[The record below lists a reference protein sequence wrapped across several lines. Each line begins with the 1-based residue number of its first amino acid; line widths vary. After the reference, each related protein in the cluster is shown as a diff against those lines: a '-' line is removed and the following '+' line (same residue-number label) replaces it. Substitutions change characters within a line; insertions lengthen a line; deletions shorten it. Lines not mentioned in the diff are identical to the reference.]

1 MGFEILLRD
10 IAFTCVRFLAFSAHA
25 FLFGV
30 PFILLVVLRPVFAS
44 LDRDGWAQGRSRVA
58 ARIEGAVQASLIASV
73 IATALA
79 IAIQASLLAELSD
92 GELTTGAFR
101 AVFKTS
107 FGQWH
112 LSRYLLLAVLA
123 VMLMGKVRARSLKLD
138 GAPGLWWWLGWMAL
152 GLGLL
157 STHSFTGH
165 AAVASPQPLGLLND
179 VVHLAFGSVWF
190 AGIVVLAVFLPD
202 AWRSRGDAESLTLL
216 GPIVARFSK
225 VAMISITVVAVTGA
239 LNSFFNV
246 GYLKD
251 LVEAPYGISLTVK
264 VVFFLGI
271 LAMGG
276 INHFFLSKR
285 LQQGMENPRA
295 GGAQRFF
302 RVTIAIELAIG
313 LTIMGVT
320 GWLSGQAK
328 TRKVMAPETA
338 ALRPGSTP

>member
-1 MGFEILLRD
+1 MGFEVLLRD

-30 PFILLVVLRPVFAS
+30 PLILLMVVRPAFAS
-44 LDRDGWAQGRSRVA
+44 LDRDGWEGGRSRVA
-58 ARIEGAVQASLIASV
+58 ARIEGALQASLIASV
-73 IATALA
+73 ISTALA
-79 IAIQASLLAELSD
+79 IAIQASLLAELGD
-92 GELTTGAFR
+92 GELSTGSFR
-101 AVFKTS
+101 SVFSTS

-112 LSRYLLLAVLA
+112 LSRYLLLAALA
-123 VMLMGKVRARSLKLD
+123 VMLMGRVRARSLELD
-138 GAPGLWWWLGWMAL
+138 GGPGRWWWLAWMAL
-152 GLGLL
+152 ALGLL

-165 AAVASPQPLGLLND
+165 AAVATPQPLGLMND

-202 AWRSRGDAESLTLL
+202 AWRSKGDAESLTLL
-216 GPIVARFSK
+216 GPVVARFSK
-225 VAMISITVVAVTGA
+225 VAMISITMVAVTGA

-251 LVEAPYGISLTVK
+251 FVEAPYGISLTVK
-264 VVFFLGI
+264 IVFFLGV
-271 LAMGG
+271 LTMGG

-285 LQQGMENPRA
+285 LQDGMDNPRA

-302 RVTIAIELAIG
+302 RLAIAIELAIA

-338 ALRPGSTP
+338 SLRPGSTP